1 MRSVALPMFLSLTAC
16 SALVPS
22 TVVQLMS
29 LSPLTAD
36 PEALAIQIVLP
47 DSVGIVPNSAVLVLS
62 NTFEG
67 ETTEG
72 RFVLDQS
79 GDVYRIAPN
88 DVEPLRQLQATIR
101 TQEEAQPDDNSGSLS
116 VNAAPCLNTAN
127 ASVEETV
134 SVSIQAAK
142 DGPFLPLFRDQPLSA
157 LFGQQD
163 LVTWP
168 TCPTAE

>member
-1 MRSVALPMFLSLTAC
+1 MRTFTLPLALSLTAC
-16 SALVPS
+16 TALVPS

-36 PEALAIQIVLP
+36 PEALAIEITLP

-62 NTFEG
+62 NVFEG

-72 RFVLDQS
+72 RFVLAQN

-88 DVEPLRQLQATIR
+88 DIEPLRQLQATIR
-101 TQEEAQPDDNSGSLS
+101 AQEEAQPDDNSGSLS
-116 VNAAPCLNTAN
+116 INAAPCLNAAD
-127 ASVEETV
+127 ASVAETV

-163 LVTWP
+163 LATWP
-168 TCPTAE
+168 LCPDAE